1 MLVEKIT
8 KQRYWEIDVARGV
21 AVILMITY
29 HIIYDLNFF
38 GVISVNLY
46 AGVFLLLLYPVGAT
60 FLFLVGVSLTIS
72 YSKAKSVMNR
82 QQLAWKFLKRGI
94 FVFSLGVLV
103 TLATCLYLGHG
114 YVVFGVLHCIGLS
127 IILAYPLL
135 RYRIPVLI
143 MAFAVIVL
151 GVYLRAFNFEF
162 PWLLWLGFVPSTFYS
177 VDYVPLLPYFGLVL
191 LGVFVGNI
199 LYADGK
205 RQFNIKERSSASIRG
220 LSYIGRHSLFI
231 YFLHEPIIVGLIL
244 LFR

>member
-82 QQLAWKFLKRGI
+82 QQLA
-94 FVFSLGVLV
+94 
-103 TLATCLYLGHG
+103 
-114 YVVFGVLHCIGLS
+114 
-127 IILAYPLL
+127 
-135 RYRIPVLI
+135 
-143 MAFAVIVL
+143 
-151 GVYLRAFNFEF
+151 
-162 PWLLWLGFVPSTFYS
+162 
-177 VDYVPLLPYFGLVL
+177 
-191 LGVFVGNI
+191 
-199 LYADGK
+199 
-205 RQFNIKERSSASIRG
+205 
-220 LSYIGRHSLFI
+220 
-231 YFLHEPIIVGLIL
+231 
-244 LFR
+244 